1 MLIIRNLN
9 LISVQSWTY
18 LNTIAKFKGK
28 LQTHFLLGVVPEVRV
43 VIA

>member
-18 LNTIAKFKGK
+18 LNE
-28 LQTHFLLGVVPEVRV
+28 LLASELKKVGVTDFVSEIKCVES
-43 VIA
+43 